1 MHRKEAK
8 VKKNTRRIGIALTMT
23 VLTAALLTGCGKK
36 ENTTAQTTPTP
47 TAAVGTAEQ
56 EADMEVVKNR
66 AAELAKT
73 VAVTVG
79 NLDVTMDTMMM
90 FIYSMEN
97 MGAQYEYYYQL
108 YYGSGFWDMAYDET
122 GITMRDVYKG
132 YVMNSAVQ
140 YGILYQEALENGITL
155 NEEEREENRDF
166 VDQVFQAIS
175 AEELERAGF
184 TREKLLETAEM
195 MTYAEKYY
203 NFLIETYGITEE
215 DVKKEINRDEYK
227 EYETEYLYLST
238 SNYDSEYKLIER
250 TEAETAENRAFMQGL
265 LEQLKSGATME
276 EIKTANTGLTHTTR
290 TFLADTTSVDEAYVE
305 AASAL
310 ENGEY
315 SGVVETKYGYYI
327 IKMLNNDCDTS
338 YLAALDDAYGARV
351 DEAFAKT
358 YEELEKKYPQ
368 TVNEEAWEQIVLGQT
383 IIIVD
388 TEGLAAQAE

>member
-1 MHRKEAK
+1 M
-8 VKKNTRRIGIALTMT
+8 KKKTRRISVILTIT
-23 VLTAALLTGCGKK
+23 VLTAALFAGCGKK
-36 ENTTAQTTPTP
+36 ENTGDETTPTP
-47 TAAVGTAEQ
+47 TVTVGTAEQ
-56 EADMEVVKNR
+56 EADMEAVKNR
-66 AAELAKT
+66 AEELAKT

-79 NLDVTMDTMMM
+79 DLDVTMDTMMM

-108 YYGSGFWDMAYDET
+108 YYGSGFWDMAYDES

-155 NEEEREENRDF
+155 NEEEHEENRDF

-184 TREKLLETAEM
+184 TREKLLDTAEM

-215 DVKKEINRDEYK
+215 DVKKDVNRDEYK

-238 SNYDSEYKLIER
+238 SSYDSEYKLIER
-250 TEAETAENRAFMQGL
+250 TEEETAENRAFMQGI
-265 LEQLKSGATME
+265 LEQLKNGATME

-290 TFLADTTSVDEAYVE
+290 TFLADTTSVDEAYVK
-305 AASAL
+305 AASVL

-315 SGVVETKYGYYI
+315 SDVVETKYGYYI
-327 IKMLNNDCDTS
+327 IKMLDNDCDSS

-368 TVNEEAWEQIVLGQT
+368 TVNEEAWGQIVIGQT

-388 TEGLAAQAE
+388 VDGLTDQAE